1 MDSLPAAVGVSS
13 QNNPR
18 LISAVLFFLMMV
30 FRCLLVF
37 TALVCPST

>member
-30 FRCLLVF
+30 FSLSLGIYGPCV
-37 TALVCPST
+37 S